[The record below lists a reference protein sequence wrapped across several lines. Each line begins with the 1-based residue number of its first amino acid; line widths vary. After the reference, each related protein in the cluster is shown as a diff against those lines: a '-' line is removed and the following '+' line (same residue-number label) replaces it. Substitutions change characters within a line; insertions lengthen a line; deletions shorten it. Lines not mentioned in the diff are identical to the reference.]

1 MLCGVNMQ
9 ASEWQ
14 VHGLLTWRWE
24 ADVFTLLRKKE
35 SLAFYVIGGCLDLAV
50 FEFKAVRPVI
60 GSF

>member
-1 MLCGVNMQ
+1 MQ